1 MADPIRIDMTADQLA
16 GIKEN
21 LLATLTTDHL
31 DELCALRIR
40 AKDYAG
46 EFSEAIKAIAEKC
59 GISRSAL
66 RRYVCARVDDKLEA
80 LDTEAS
86 DLSHLLETAQ

>member
-1 MADPIRIDMTADQLA
+1 MTTPIRIDMTADQLA
-16 GIKEN
+16 VMKED
-21 LLATLTTDHL
+21 LIASLTQDHL

-40 AKDYAG
+40 AKDYTG
-46 EFSEAIKAIAEKC
+46 EFSEAVKAIAEKC

-66 RRYVCARVDDKLEA
+66 RRYICARVDDKLEA
-80 LDTEAS
+80 LDTEAN